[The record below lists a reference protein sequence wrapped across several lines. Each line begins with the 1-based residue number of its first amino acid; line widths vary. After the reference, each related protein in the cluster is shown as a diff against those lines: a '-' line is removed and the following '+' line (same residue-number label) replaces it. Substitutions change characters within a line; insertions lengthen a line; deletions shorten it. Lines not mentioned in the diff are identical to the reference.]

1 MRKQVG
7 LSQADFASSIGMS
20 PRAYA
25 NYERGDRE
33 ASPAVLLA
41 IWDTYRIDPMWILT
55 SSEQPPPS
63 PDIRYVD
70 TVILQQVHELV
81 EEFLQER
88 KRTLASKPKAQLI
101 TFLYAK
107 AIHGAGLSPADAM
120 EALEQAVKQHEA
132 A

>member
-1 MRKQVG
+1 
-7 LSQADFASSIGMS
+7 MS

-55 SSEQPPPS
+55 SSEQPLPS

-70 TVILQQVHELV
+70 TVVLQEVHELV
-81 EEFLQER
+81 EKFLLER
-88 KRTLASKPKAQLI
+88 QRPLGPRPKAQLI
-101 TFLYAK
+101 TLLYAK
-107 AIHGAGLSPADAM
+107 AIHGAGLSAPDTM
-120 EALEQAVKQHEA
+120 EALEQAMKHHEA